1 MAPISYEQI
10 LPSLWKVN
18 IGGNTTQLIRF
29 SQGYDNQ
36 WGVYEGLMGVFLE
49 KVLHKAYA
57 VMDMPTVLKFRGKG
71 ERAYYIFYWPE
82 RLSAMGWLMT
92 LSTVIFCVIL
102 CNRSKNDADT

>member
-1 MAPISYEQI
+1 MIWSNTHLTGIGCGLPRPMHKKGFTMAPISYEQI

-71 ERAYYIFYWPE
+71 RESVLYI
-82 RLSAMGWLMT
+82 LLA
-92 LSTVIFCVIL
+92 
-102 CNRSKNDADT
+102 